1 MIIYMI
7 YLIHYIS
14 IHHIILLYTIY
25 SILYTSTIT
34 LYHILHTHYILHTI
48 SYILNTTYYVLILY
62 TTARGPE
69 EPGGIITKEAPVH
82 LSNVSLLD
90 PVQQVPTR
98 MRP

>member
-34 LYHILHTHYILHTI
+34 LYHILCTI
-48 SYILNTTYYVLILY
+48 YYSERPGR
-62 TTARGPE
+62 ARRNHNEGGTCSPFE
-69 EPGGIITKEAPVH
+69 CVAPGSGAAGADAHAP
-82 LSNVSLLD
+82 L
-90 PVQQVPTR
+90 R
-98 MRP
+98 Y